1 MDIKQAKKQI
11 KNAVIA
17 YCTRNEYGEFRI
29 TVSKQRPVFLIGAP
43 GIGKTAIV
51 EQIAKEL
58 DLAFVSY
65 SMTHHTRQ
73 SALGLPFIADQE
85 YEGTA
90 YKVSEYTMSEIIASV
105 YDEMKRTGK
114 KDGILFLDEIN
125 CVSETLA
132 PSMLQFLQY
141 KTFGRHQ
148 IPAGWIVVT
157 AGNPPAYNR
166 SVREFDVAM
175 LDRLKKI
182 EVEPDFETWKEFAV
196 ETHVHPSVL
205 SYLTIK
211 PNHFYSI
218 TSSVDGMQFVTAR
231 GWDDLSQ
238 MIMLYEINGLEADI
252 DLFGQYLQDEKI
264 AKDFANYYALFRKY
278 QSDYQIGAILDG
290 TAEQEIKDRVSA
302 AKFDERLSLLSL
314 LLSQLND
321 DISPVVHRGASL
333 KAVLK
338 SMTSGAEDTGAQL
351 RQQVEAYM
359 EQAQKTD
366 GRDNRDTA
374 LDTMMVYRKLLYA
387 YEADPKKETVR
398 DVLKNEVSS
407 YNTKVIRCQEEL
419 DNAFR
424 FLEETLGSGQEMLI
438 FVTELSINPIT
449 SQFIFEHGCEK
460 YYEHNKRLMFEN
472 KQDELTKR
480 IDALH
485 LSEVESTIS

>member
-11 KNAVIA
+11 RNAVIA

-29 TVSKQRPVFLIGAP
+29 PVSKQRPVFLVGAP

-51 EQIAKEL
+51 EQIAREL

-73 SALGLPFIADQE
+73 SALGLPFISDQE
-85 YEGTA
+85 YDGES

-105 YDEMKRTGK
+105 YDEMKLTGK
-114 KDGILFLDEIN
+114 KNGILFLDEIN

-182 EVEPDFETWKEFAV
+182 EVEPDFEAWKEFAL
-196 ETHVHPSVL
+196 ETNVHPAVL

-238 MIMLYEINGLEADI
+238 MIMLYEINDLETDI

-264 AKDFANYYALFRKY
+264 AKEFANYYALFRKY
-278 QSDYQIGAILDG
+278 KSDYQIGAILDG
-290 TAEQEIKDRVSA
+290 TAGQEIKDRASA

-321 DISPVVHRGASL
+321 DIAPVVHRGASL
-333 KAVLK
+333 RAVLK
-338 SMTSGAEDTGAQL
+338 NMTAGTDDTGAEL
-351 RQQVEAYM
+351 RKQIEAYM

-366 GRDNRDTA
+366 VRESRDTA

-387 YEADPKKETVR
+387 YEADPKKETIR
-398 DVLKNEVSS
+398 NVLQKEVSS
-407 YNTKVIRCQEEL
+407 YNTKVIRCQDEL
-419 DNAFR
+419 NHAFL
-424 FLEETLGSGQEMLI
+424 FLEDTLGGGQEMLI
-438 FVTELSINPIT
+438 FVTELSITPAT
-449 SQFIFEHGCEK
+449 SQFIFEHGCDK
-460 YYEHNKRLMFEN
+460 YYEYNKRLMFEN
-472 KQDELTKR
+472 RQDELAKR
-480 IDALH
+480 IDALN
-485 LSEVESTIS
+485 LSEVESAIS

>member
-11 KNAVIA
+11 RNAVIA
-17 YCTRNEYGEFRI
+17 YCTTNEYGEFRI
-29 TVSKQRPVFLIGAP
+29 PVSKQRPVFLIGAP

-51 EQIAKEL
+51 EQIAREL

-73 SALGLPFIADQE
+73 SALGLPFISEQE
-85 YEGTA
+85 YDGEM

-105 YDEMKRTGK
+105 YDEMKNSGK
-114 KDGILFLDEIN
+114 KNGILFLDEIN

-148 IPAGWIVVT
+148 IPAGWIVIT

-175 LDRLKKI
+175 LDRLKRI
-182 EVEPDFETWKEFAV
+182 EVEPDFEAWKEFALQ
-196 ETHVHPSVL
+196 TNVHPAVL

-264 AKDFANYYALFRKY
+264 AKEFANYYALFRKY
-278 QSDYQIGAILDG
+278 QSDYQVGAILAG
-290 TAEQEIKDRVSA
+290 TAGQEIKERASA

-321 DISPVVHRGASL
+321 DIAPVVHRGSSL

-338 SMTSGAEDTGAQL
+338 SMTSGSDDTGTQL
-351 RQQVEAYM
+351 REQIEAYM
-359 EQAQKTD
+359 EKAQKTD
-366 GRDNRDTA
+366 VKDNRDTA

-387 YEADPKKETVR
+387 YEADPKKEAIR
-398 DVLKNEVSS
+398 EVLKKEVST
-407 YNTKVIRCQEEL
+407 YNTKVIRCQDEL
-419 DNAFR
+419 NNAFL
-424 FLEETLGSGQEMLI
+424 FLEEAFGGGQEMLI
-438 FVTELSINPIT
+438 FVTELSISPAA
-449 SQFIFEHGCEK
+449 SQFIFEHGCDK

-472 KQDELTKR
+472 KQDELAKR

-485 LSEVESTIS
+485 LSEVETNIS